1 MSRRWLVNLALALV
15 LGALAVIAVYKP
27 GLEQPAEHP
36 ALTALTPQAVAR
48 IEILRSKEEPI
59 VLERTGEDWRL
70 VAPFAAR
77 ANRFRIDKLL
87 RVTAAE
93 SELHRP
99 AGGEQPARYG
109 LDPPQAI
116 LRLDGEEIR
125 FGGLH
130 PLKPLQY
137 VLYRE
142 TIHLIPAGHF
152 HAVAAAF
159 DDFLSTSLLDEG
171 AEPQAFYLPG
181 LALELADGAWRLR
194 PANPDIATD
203 RLHRF
208 VHEWKHA
215 RALRVSRD
223 RADPF
228 PKGAPE
234 RITIRLAPGANAPP
248 PGRALEIGIRA
259 RAPELVL
266 YRADEGLQYHFP
278 QDAAE
283 RLLRLPPE

>member
-15 LGALAVIAVYKP
+15 LGAFAVIAVYKP
-27 GLEQPAEHP
+27 GLEQPVEHP

-48 IEILRSKEEPI
+48 IEILRPKEEPI
-59 VLERTGEDWRL
+59 VLERAGEDWRL
-70 VAPFAAR
+70 KAPLAAR
-77 ANRFRIDKLL
+77 ANRFRIDNLL
-87 RVTAAE
+87 RVTAAG
-93 SELHRP
+93 SELGQP
-99 AGGEQPARYG
+99 AGGEDLARYG
-109 LDPPQAI
+109 LDQPQAI
-116 LRLDGEEIR
+116 LRLDDEEIR

-130 PLKPLQY
+130 PLRPLQY

-142 TIHLIPAGHF
+142 TIHLIPASHF
-152 HAVAAAF
+152 HAAAAAF
-159 DDFLSTSLLDEG
+159 DDFLSTSLLEEG

-194 PANPDIATD
+194 PGNQDIATD

-208 VHEWKHA
+208 VHEWKHT

-223 RADPF
+223 RANRLL
-228 PKGAPE
+228 KGAPA
-234 RITIRLAPGANAPP
+234 RITIRLTPGANAPP
-248 PGRALEIGIRA
+248 MGRALERGFRG

-266 YRADEGLQYHFP
+266 YRADEGLLYHFP